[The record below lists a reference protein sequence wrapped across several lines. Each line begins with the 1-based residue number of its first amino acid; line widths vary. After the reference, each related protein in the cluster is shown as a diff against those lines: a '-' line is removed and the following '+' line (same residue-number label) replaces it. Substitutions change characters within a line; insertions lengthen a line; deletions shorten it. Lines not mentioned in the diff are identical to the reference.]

1 MLQNALASRCW
12 PLLRRRSF
20 SVAVFAAS
28 TRVALAESTF
38 VVEVVRFGFLTANL
52 LIVRVEALVSVGSS
66 RVHESLG
73 TFRTSMRF

>member
-1 MLQNALASRCW
+1 MLQSALASRCW

-28 TRVALAESTF
+28 TRVALAEPAF
-38 VVEVVRFGFLTANL
+38 VVEVAQFEFLTANL
-52 LIVRVEALVSVGSS
+52 SIVRVVALVSVGSS
-66 RVHESLG
+66 CVRESLG